1 MANLTDTGKSGIAL
15 RGQNLSVDKDGMV
28 NLTDL
33 HRIAG
38 SPANR
43 DPRQWSRKEGADFV
57 SFVRENLNVPEKHIY
72 RGERGRGGATYAHW
86 QIALAY
92 AKYLSPELHAEVN
105 ETYRQA
111 KAEEANPQLSV
122 DKAVANWRK
131 QGRSDKW
138 IAARMQGKAARLHF
152 TDTLARHGVTGHG
165 YKGCTDAIYA
175 PLLGGTAEQV
185 REQRGYPVKANLRE
199 HLPLRALTAI
209 AFAEQLAEERIEE
222 QKAYGND
229 SCIHICN
236 QAAQTVRAA
245 ANQFRKGGQP

>member
-1 MANLTDTGKSGIAL
+1 MGSLIVRNEPIRQDGEMASLNDIWQA
-15 RGQNLSVDKDGMV
+15 
-28 NLTDL
+28 
-33 HRIAG
+33 AG
-38 SPANR
+38 CPANK
-43 DPRQWSRKEGADFV
+43 DPRQW
-57 SFVRENLNVPEKHIY
+57 VRLPNVVQLIETVARFQNVGKSHLLKSKA
-72 RGERGRGGATYAHW
+72 GKGGGTWAHW
-86 QIALAY
+86 QLAMTY
-92 AKYLSPELHAEVN
+92 AEYISPEFQVEVN